1 MGERIMTEILEF
13 VAALLFSAGF
23 VVVAWGI
30 ILFNMDEQKMYEA
43 RQDYRKMNDN
53 LKEADRNDSSRL
65 G

>member
-1 MGERIMTEILEF
+1 MTEILEF

-43 RQDYRKMNDN
+43 RQDYSKMNDN